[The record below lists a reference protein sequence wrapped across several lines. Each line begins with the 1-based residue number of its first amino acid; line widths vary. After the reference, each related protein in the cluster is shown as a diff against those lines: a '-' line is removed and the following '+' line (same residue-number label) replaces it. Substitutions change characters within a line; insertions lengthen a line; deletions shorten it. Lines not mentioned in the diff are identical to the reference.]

1 MGIHEGGMRE
11 RERERVRER
20 EREREEG
27 REVGWGYESVC
38 SGFVTSSAGNDFIT
52 SRESISL
59 SKKVFAVTR

>member
-1 MGIHEGGMRE
+1 MGGREGGRKGE
-11 RERERVRER
+11 RW
-20 EREREEG
+20 